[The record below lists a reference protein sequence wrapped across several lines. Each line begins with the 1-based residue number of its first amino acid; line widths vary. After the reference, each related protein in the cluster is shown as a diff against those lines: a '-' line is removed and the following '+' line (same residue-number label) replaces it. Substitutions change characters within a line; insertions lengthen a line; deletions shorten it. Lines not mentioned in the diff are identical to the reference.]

1 MHGEARKC
9 EAFLTFVLLLLFC
22 RKRMGGSRSFEN
34 AMPRDID
41 VAKGAAPGRTAAENG
56 VGEKE
61 KQELKTK
68 KRR

>member
-1 MHGEARKC
+1 
-9 EAFLTFVLLLLFC
+9 
-22 RKRMGGSRSFEN
+22 MGGSRSFEN